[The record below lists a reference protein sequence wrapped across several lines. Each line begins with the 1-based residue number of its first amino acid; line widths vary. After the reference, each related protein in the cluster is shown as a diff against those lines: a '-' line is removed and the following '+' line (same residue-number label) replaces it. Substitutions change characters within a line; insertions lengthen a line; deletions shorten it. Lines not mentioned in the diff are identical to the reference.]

1 MTATSSVKVLAR
13 AARSCTAEA
22 DRAEQLGQ
30 YRYAAELRQSAR
42 NRTGRTPRHYT
53 ANAGRPRGGATTSA
67 SAGDCGD
74 AADRFALMKTGRW

>member
-1 MTATSSVKVLAR
+1 MTVVSSINALAR

-42 NRTGRTPRHYT
+42 NALAELRAITPRPLVDLEVT
-53 ANAGRPRGGATTSA
+53 RRQERTRA
-67 SAGDCGD
+67 
-74 AADRFALMKTGRW
+74 FALTLLTGLH